1 MPANEFYKPD
11 NYHPQSSV
19 AYLLVRNKSIFQRL
33 ADTKL
38 AELGI
43 SAAQMSV
50 LILVSYVDDASI
62 TSVSQLLG
70 VNSAATLRVVHKL
83 ESMGLIKRIP
93 SKKDGRVIRL
103 SLTLGGKKLA
113 KLIPP
118 RWCDLLNGSLAGFT
132 TKEFEQFKDFLARV
146 EKNNLLQLESV

>member
-43 SAAQMSV
+43 TAAQMSV

-118 RWCDLLNGSLAGFT
+118 RWCDLLNGSLAGLKIF
-132 TKEFEQFKDFLARV
+132 
-146 EKNNLLQLESV
+146 